1 MRGLVGQVV
10 GDWLI
15 RLWGVGWSGSGGL
28 VGQVVGGLV
37 GQVVMRGLV
46 GQVVG
51 GWLVRLWGSVGQ
63 VVGGWIGWSGSDE
76 KLGWLVR

>member
-28 VGQVVGGLV
+28 VDQLSQVV
-37 GQVVMRGLV
+37 RGLV

-51 GWLVRLWGSVGQ
+51 DWLVRLWG
-63 VVGGWIGWSGSDE
+63 
-76 KLGWLVR
+76 GWLVR